1 VSAPEPWREA
11 FNETAQAWHAAY
23 ERDHAEQAGPA
34 LFLAA
39 A

>member
-23 ERDHAEQAGPA
+23 ERDHAEQAGPG